1 MNAQVASSR
10 PKGASKGPGN
20 AWGGRPAAKGGVD
33 LAHAQQG
40 AAVRGEDQNG
50 PVPMEVEEPK
60 ELEPKLTKKERQE
73 QFRLERQRLA
83 EQKDRLLQG
92 SLQQMKERI
101 EQVEQQNQRYQE
113 RIYMLEQEMKA
124 IAASGGELAVALA
137 RCKEEMEAAACERAQ
152 REQME
157 REAREREEAERLARE
172 NKERLK
178 QAEEQ
183 AVRQRLELEAR
194 EKEAAEQERR
204 AQEERLKQA
213 EEQAARQRLEL
224 EAREKEAA
232 EQERRAQEEISR
244 RQQQEKERRAQE
256 AAKKEQERQERERVA
271 QEAKVLMRAEKATE
285 TAQNDSNREKAE
297 QRKREKDEEREEK
310 LGAKEMAAASLT
322 SMSAEPASGVGR
334 VTGWHTGADSKE
346 ESAKGK
352 QGVSVSGKNKKKKT
366 RTSAEVRLDAVVCQL
381 PLVVQW
387 CCIKSQFMVGGRLV
401 KPTATETQDWLLA
414 LVEGKLCVLNTFT
427 DEEIDQPWFRR
438 VGDMFTRKGN
448 LWCLPMDGAEMDG
461 LSIKLRLPVK
471 EEQEDPDQRDITV
484 PMQIDVES
492 FMVFSS
498 NAGDVGQER
507 FYAGGM
513 QFLKSKEATVATG
526 CND

>member
-137 RCKEEMEAAACERAQ
+137 RCKEEMEAAVCERAQ

-183 AVRQRLELEAR
+183 AV
-194 EKEAAEQERR
+194 
-204 AQEERLKQA
+204 
-213 EEQAARQRLEL
+213 RQRLEL